1 MEWGTMLWKEREVS
15 EVLEALR
22 AFVKVYPRIERL
34 TTTGLG

>member
-1 MEWGTMLWKEREVS
+1 MEWGTMLWKKREVS